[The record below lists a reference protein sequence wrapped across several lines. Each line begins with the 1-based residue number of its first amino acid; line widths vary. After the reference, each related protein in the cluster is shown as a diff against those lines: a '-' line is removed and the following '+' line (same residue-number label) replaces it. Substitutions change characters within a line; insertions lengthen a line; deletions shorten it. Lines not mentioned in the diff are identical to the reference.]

1 MNAEF
6 MANFTGQV
14 MGKLRDELEFFREK
28 KGSFQERCLEIQRHI
43 VNCFHPRF
51 PVGQWILKDDDTG
64 NVGSQSCRVWTR
76 LSSASCG

>member
-14 MGKLRDELEFFREK
+14 MGKLGDELEFFREK

-64 NVGSQSCRVWTR
+64 NVGSQSCRVWTC